1 MCLVVVFAMWTAASL
16 AGAGMRMTNSVYALC
31 GAGIASIFAVLGA
44 TVGWGSLKGEISSHP
59 MVKMMGEIGT
69 SMIDLIHAMMIFC
82 GGPFFVCFLL
92 LSFLNQLV
100 RKAACL
106 TFSKKLNG
114 DVDAKQTFTS
124 LAHAKLAY
132 MAKWNWGATL
142 RNVNYLAIAGW
153 VVKFGSTLTYMG
165 LRWMIDLMLGAD
177 LSCGASS
184 GIFLLVGAIMFLLP
198 PVPGLA
204 VYLCAGVLLTPVCED
219 SMGGFWGAAIY
230 SSFFA
235 YLIKMIAHV
244 MQQKL
249 IGECCGAKSVG
260 VRAAVAINS
269 ELMRTIRYILEQRGI
284 SIAKV
289 CIMCG
294 GPDWPTSVLC
304 GILGLNVFQ
313 MLLGLSPVFLLTV
326 PTSLAGAFQLKTSE
340 GQMWES
346 AATIMLMVASLTQ
359 LVAAVAMMYLIQ
371 QTKTHKRDKIQDFP
385 TDEDVA
391 RKDKE
396 DEENVRAFA
405 HVTSFAVMSR
415 PATALLLSATA
426 SSYVSFYMLYFL
438 ECFQP
443 FDLASSLDKVTCMSP
458 IVNETSLEAIC
469 DPFIAGWRG
478 WMALALFLYGC
489 LALYLWLK
497 WVGLNAR
504 AYIAAGGADAEG
516 GAAGTDSLRRS
527 ESGNVEGL
535 RKTFTWVKTKPP
547 PGRPPPMPAVE
558 ASGSCRETST
568 SYA

>member
-1 MCLVVVFAMWTAASL
+1 
-16 AGAGMRMTNSVYALC
+16 
-31 GAGIASIFAVLGA
+31 
-44 TVGWGSLKGEISSHP
+44 
-59 MVKMMGEIGT
+59 MVKMMSEIGT

-124 LAHAKLAY
+124 LAHAKLSY

-235 YLIKMIAHV
+235 YSIKMIAHV

-371 QTKTHKRDKIQDFP
+371 QTKTHRRDKIQDFP

-396 DEENVRAFA
+396 DEENVKAFA
-405 HVTSFAVMSR
+405 HVTSFGVMSR

-426 SSYVSFYMLYFL
+426 SSYVSFYMLYTPRDSNREGPVPGSL
-438 ECFQP
+438 PRLSPPTSPVQVLPRVLPAVRPRLLARQGHVHEPDRQR
-443 FDLASSLDKVTCMSP
+443 DLARGDLRSVHRGLARVDGARALPLRMPRTLPLAEVGRAQRAGVHRGRRRRRRGRRGGDGQP
-458 IVNETSLEAIC
+458 AAERERQRRGPAEDVHVGEDEASARAAAA
-469 DPFIAGWRG
+469 DAGG
-478 WMALALFLYGC
+478 GG
-489 LALYLWLK
+489 
-497 WVGLNAR
+497 VGLVPR
-504 AYIAAGGADAEG
+504 DV
-516 GAAGTDSLRRS
+516 DFLC
-527 ESGNVEGL
+527 VM
-535 RKTFTWVKTKPP
+535 FT
-547 PGRPPPMPAVE
+547 
-558 ASGSCRETST
+558 
-568 SYA
+568 

>member
-1 MCLVVVFAMWTAASL
+1 
-16 AGAGMRMTNSVYALC
+16 
-31 GAGIASIFAVLGA
+31 
-44 TVGWGSLKGEISSHP
+44 
-59 MVKMMGEIGT
+59 
-69 SMIDLIHAMMIFC
+69 
-82 GGPFFVCFLL
+82 
-92 LSFLNQLV
+92 
-100 RKAACL
+100 
-106 TFSKKLNG
+106 
-114 DVDAKQTFTS
+114 
-124 LAHAKLAY
+124 
-132 MAKWNWGATL
+132 
-142 RNVNYLAIAGW
+142 
-153 VVKFGSTLTYMG
+153 
-165 LRWMIDLMLGAD
+165 
-177 LSCGASS
+177 
-184 GIFLLVGAIMFLLP
+184 
-198 PVPGLA
+198 
-204 VYLCAGVLLTPVCED
+204 
-219 SMGGFWGAAIY
+219 
-230 SSFFA
+230 
-235 YLIKMIAHV
+235 
-244 MQQKL
+244 
-249 IGECCGAKSVG
+249 
-260 VRAAVAINS
+260 
-269 ELMRTIRYILEQRGI
+269 
-284 SIAKV
+284 
-289 CIMCG
+289 MCG

-385 TDEDVA
+385 TDDDVA

-396 DEENVRAFA
+396 DEENVKAFA

-469 DPFIAGWRG
+469 DPVIAGWRG

-547 PGRPPPMPAVE
+547 PGRPPPMPTVE